1 MQVGARAAILAGMIM
16 FVPIAAGSAHADDVA
31 DRVAAEA
38 AANAESMQ
46 DRSGVMDDAITRQF
60 RAAAEGRGVGTGPVD
75 GRWAGL
81 MTLESGTGENCAMAY
96 RRTVTLGLVVA
107 AGAVS
112 GEAVGRG
119 AGAMRLRLDGAV
131 ADDGSWSAQGHRTT
145 DGTAHSLS
153 LEGNLKTGSGVWRD
167 PAARCSGSFL
177 VSRAE

>member
-1 MQVGARAAILAGMIM
+1 MQLRARAAMLAGMVV
-16 FVPIAAGSAHADDVA
+16 FVLSAAGAAPADDVE

-38 AANAESMQ
+38 AANADSM
-46 DRSGVMDDAITRQF
+46 RALSGTMDDAVRGQF
-60 RAAAEGRGVGTGPVD
+60 RAAAEGQGAGAGPIE

-81 MTLESGTGENCAMAY
+81 MTLESGTGETCAMAY

-107 AGAVS
+107 AGTVA

-119 AGAMRLRLDGAV
+119 AGAMRVRLDGFV

-145 DGTAHSLS
+145 AGAAHSLA
-153 LEGNLKTGSGVWRD
+153 LEGSLKSGSGVWRD
-167 PAARCSGSFL
+167 PAAGCSGSFL